1 MADQNKEHE
10 LFSEDFE
17 KRARELLDDPALRPE
32 PVEEDSAPVKE
43 SIDDINALL
52 LSVGLSPIERD
63 AEEPPAAPAPTPE
76 PDRELEKSRI
86 FVPPTEAAADRSD
99 EAQTRI
105 AEPAKQRTQLF
116 TPQSG
121 KTKVVPSPAAES
133 EPAPTEEADDG
144 QMLLEGYQEEAAP
157 RRVTEAEVEAQLK
170 RNRKNLVENFRVLS
184 SEQEDNAILEKQ
196 ASGEGANSVFDSLE
210 VKEGEPLFDAVDK
223 ADKKTFASLKKLGA
237 RAVQTVQQIAK
248 SERKTV
254 QLLEARVTKET
265 LAQMHA
271 RVKKQ
276 TVVLGVLFALSL
288 LLNLFGAFY
297 TPGGAFEFLFGHGA
311 RLYSLLHLLLFAGGV
326 LTVLRDL
333 LDGLRAIREKRWNYH
348 ATVLVLDGC
357 VLLHT
362 LIVLA
367 FGMDEATGF
376 LNFSLC
382 ALFLSLVEYAGSLV
396 KMQTLQG
403 DLAVMMHAGQ
413 LQGLCLLEDKA
424 DAAALGRGITDKQ
437 DPQIMVAADVPIASD
452 YDRTAMQ
459 PAHGKLYFFGTAAA
473 FVAAFGFA
481 LFRAI
486 VQKNA
491 IVFFS
496 AFLSCAFLC
505 APFMRGVISTLLK
518 TKNDATLGKEGLVV
532 AGSHAVSL
540 LGKADVV
547 TVDAA
552 DLFACTVSR
561 FKPVPGGRMQRAD
574 AAVYAAATL
583 RGTHSLLADAF
594 EEFLRQTGI
603 IAPEAEDLQYEDK
616 LGYSCWVAGRRVLV
630 GTREMLVQHTIDAP
644 SAAEEAAY
652 AGKDSV
658 LYVAVEGIVAA
669 TFLVRYQVQPAV
681 RRAVRAFNKSGLVLM
696 LTCGDPSLNETVV
709 AKKLALDAAAIKI
722 ADQKGAKMIETCRAN
737 PGTQSTGLFCA
748 KGRQGILPLL
758 RASLGLYEGER
769 FAGIVHIAS
778 LVFCFLLLL
787 LCVLLKISSF
797 FLPPTIV
804 FLHLLWSLAAY
815 YVGTTRLTK

>member
-1 MADQNKEHE
+1 MADQNKEHD

-17 KRARELLDDPALRPE
+17 KRARELLDDPAFRPE
-32 PVEEDSAPVKE
+32 ETAEDNAPVKE

-52 LSVGLSPIERD
+52 LSVGLSPIEREED
-63 AEEPPAAPAPTPE
+63 APSAPSPEPE

-86 FVPPTEAAADRSD
+86 FVPPTESAAKQAD
-99 EAQTRI
+99 EEPTRI
-105 AEPAKQRTQLF
+105 AEPAKQQTQLF

-121 KTKVVPSPAAES
+121 KTKVVPTPEPEAA
-133 EPAPTEEADDG
+133 PAPEQAADDG
-144 QMLLEGYQEEAAP
+144 QMMLEGYQEEAAP

-196 ASGEGANSVFDSLE
+196 ANGEGANSVFDSLE
-210 VKEGEPLFDAVDK
+210 VKQGEPLFDAVDK

-237 RAVQTVQQIAK
+237 RAVQTVQQLAK

-254 QLLEARVTKET
+254 QLLDARVTKET
-265 LAQMHA
+265 LAQTHA
-271 RVKKQ
+271 RVKRQ
-276 TVVLGVLFALSL
+276 TIALGVLFVLSL

-297 TPGGAFEFLFGHGA
+297 TPGGALEFLFGHGA
-311 RLYSLLHLLLFAGGV
+311 RLYTFIHLLLFAGGV

-333 LDGLRAIREKRWNYH
+333 IDGVNALREKHWSYH

-382 ALFLSLVEYAGSLV
+382 ALFLSLVEYAGNLV

-413 LQGLCLLEDKA
+413 LQGLCLLEDQA
-424 DAAALGRGITDKQ
+424 DAAALGRGITDKP
-437 DPQIMVAADVPIASD
+437 DPQIMIAADVPIASD
-452 YDRTAMQ
+452 YDRIAME
-459 PAHGKLYFFGTAAA
+459 PAHEKLYFYGTAAA
-473 FVAAFGFA
+473 FAAAFVFA
-481 LFRAI
+481 LVRAI
-486 VQKNA
+486 MQKNA

-532 AGSHAVSL
+532 AGTNAVSQ
-540 LGKADVV
+540 LGKADAV

-552 DLFACTVSR
+552 DLFSCTVSR

-583 RGTHSLLADAF
+583 CGTHSLLADAF
-594 EEFLRQTGI
+594 EEFLQQTGI
-603 IAPEAEDLQYEDK
+603 VAPEAEDLQYEDK

-630 GTREMLVQHTIDAP
+630 GTREMLVQHSIGAP

-669 TFLVRYQVQPAV
+669 TFLVHYQVQPAV

-709 AKKLALDAAAIKI
+709 AKKLALDVAAIKI
-722 ADQKGAKMIETCRAN
+722 ADQKSAKMIETRRENA
-737 PGTQSTGLFCA
+737 GEQTTGLLCA
-748 KGRQGILPLL
+748 KGRQGVLPLI

-778 LVFCFLLLL
+778 LGFCLLLLL
-787 LCVLLKISSF
+787 LCVALKITSF

>member
-1 MADQNKEHE
+1 MADQNKEHD

-32 PVEEDSAPVKE
+32 PAAEDNAPVKG

-52 LSVGLSPIERD
+52 MSVGLSPIER
-63 AEEPPAAPAPTPE
+63 EEDVPPAPAPE

-86 FVPPTEAAADRSD
+86 FVPPTEAAAEPSD
-99 EAQTRI
+99 EAQTKI

-121 KTKVVPSPAAES
+121 KTKVVSSPAAE
-133 EPAPTEEADDG
+133 PAPAPEAEADDG
-144 QMLLEGYQEEAAP
+144 QMMLEGYQEEAAP

-196 ASGEGANSVFDSLE
+196 ANGEGANSVFDSLE

-237 RAVQTVQQIAK
+237 RAVQTVQQLAK

-254 QLLEARVTKET
+254 QLLDARVTKET
-265 LAQMHA
+265 LAQAHA

-276 TVVLGVLFALSL
+276 TIVLGVLFALSL

-311 RLYSLLHLLLFAGGV
+311 RLYSFLHLLLFAGGV

-333 LDGLRAIREKRWNYH
+333 LDGVRALREKHWNYH

-382 ALFLSLVEYAGSLV
+382 ALFLSLVEYAGNLV

-459 PAHGKLYFFGTAAA
+459 PTHEKLYFFGTAAA
-473 FVAAFGFA
+473 FVAAFAFA

-486 VQKNA
+486 AQKNA

-518 TKNDATLGKEGLVV
+518 TKNDATLGKEGIVV
-532 AGSHAVSL
+532 AGTNAVSQ
-540 LGKADVV
+540 LGKADAV

-552 DLFACTVSR
+552 DLFTCTVSR

-594 EEFLRQTGI
+594 EEFLQQTGI
-603 IAPEAEDLQYEDK
+603 VAPEAEDLQYEEK

-681 RRAVRAFNKSGLVLM
+681 RRAIRAFNKSGLVLM
-696 LTCGDPSLNETVV
+696 LTCGDPSFNETLV
-709 AKKLALDAAAIKI
+709 ARKLALDVAAIKI
-722 ADQKGAKMIETCRAN
+722 ADQKSAKMIETCRAN
-737 PGTQSTGLFCA
+737 PDTQSAGLFCA

-758 RASLGLYEGER
+758 RAALGLFEGER

-778 LVFCFLLLL
+778 LAFCFLLLL
-787 LCVLLKISSF
+787 LCVLLKITSF

>member
-1 MADQNKEHE
+1 MADQNKEHD

-32 PVEEDSAPVKE
+32 PAEEDNAPVKG

-52 LSVGLSPIERD
+52 MSVGLSPIER
-63 AEEPPAAPAPTPE
+63 EEDVPPAPAPEPE

-86 FVPPTEAAADRSD
+86 FVPPTEAAAEPSD
-99 EAQTRI
+99 EAQTKI

-121 KTKVVPSPAAES
+121 KTKVVSSPAAE
-133 EPAPTEEADDG
+133 PAPAPEAEADDG
-144 QMLLEGYQEEAAP
+144 QMMLEGYQEEAAP

-196 ASGEGANSVFDSLE
+196 ANGEGANSVFDSLE

-237 RAVQTVQQIAK
+237 RAVQTVQQLAK

-254 QLLEARVTKET
+254 QLLDARVTKET
-265 LAQMHA
+265 LAQAHA

-276 TVVLGVLFALSL
+276 TIVLGVLFALSL

-311 RLYSLLHLLLFAGGV
+311 RLYSFLHLLLFAGGV

-333 LDGLRAIREKRWNYH
+333 LDGVRALREKHWNYH

-382 ALFLSLVEYAGSLV
+382 ALFLSLVEYAGNLV

-424 DAAALGRGITDKQ
+424 DAAALGHGITDKQ

-459 PAHGKLYFFGTAAA
+459 PTHEKLYFFGTAAA
-473 FVAAFGFA
+473 FVAAFAFA

-486 VQKNA
+486 AQKNA

-518 TKNDATLGKEGLVV
+518 TKNDATLGKEGIVV
-532 AGSHAVSL
+532 AGTNAVSQ
-540 LGKADVV
+540 LGKADAV

-552 DLFACTVSR
+552 DLFTCTVSR

-594 EEFLRQTGI
+594 EEFLQQTGI
-603 IAPEAEDLQYEDK
+603 VAPEAEDLQYEEK

-681 RRAVRAFNKSGLVLM
+681 RRAIRAFNKSGLVLM
-696 LTCGDPSLNETVV
+696 LTCGDPSFNETLV
-709 AKKLALDAAAIKI
+709 ARKLALDVAAIKI
-722 ADQKGAKMIETCRAN
+722 ADQKSAKMIETCRAN
-737 PGTQSTGLFCA
+737 PDTQSAGLFCA

-758 RASLGLYEGER
+758 RAALGLFEGER

-778 LVFCFLLLL
+778 LAFCFLLLL
-787 LCVLLKISSF
+787 LCVLLKITSF